1 MPNIEIS
8 QSLGE
13 VVIFNTVE
21 GAVNV
26 QLDLVDET
34 VWVNQSGI
42 AELFSTSKQVVSYHL
57 GNIFKE
63 GELVQNSV
71 VKEILTTAEDNKR
84 YKVKFYNLDA
94 VIAVG
99 YRINS
104 KRATAFRIWATKVLR
119 DYLIKGFAL
128 DDNRFKKGQS
138 LTHFKELIDRI
149 REIRLS
155 EKVFYQQI
163 KDIYKL
169 SEDYDPNDESTVMFF
184 KRVQNKLLWAV
195 SGKTAA
201 ELIYYRANSDL
212 PQMGLTSTEVD
223 GIVKSTDVGIGKNY
237 LSKEEIEALKLI
249 VEQYLSFAE
258 AQAQAHRPMYMK
270 DWMENLDLILQMNRR
285 DILDGPGRISAEL
298 AKKKVRQVFSEY
310 KEKQRH
316 LEKIESLKELE
327 RDLSEYRKTSNSI

>member
-1 MPNIEIS
+1 MSNIEVP
-8 QSLGE
+8 QSLGD
-13 VVIFNTVE
+13 VVIFNTVD

-34 VWVNQSGI
+34 IWVNQSGI

-104 KRATAFRIWATKVLR
+104 KQATAFRIWATKVLR

-149 REIRLS
+149 REIR
-155 EKVFYQQI
+155 
-163 KDIYKL
+163 
-169 SEDYDPNDESTVMFF
+169 DYDSNDESTVMFF

-327 RDLSEYRKTSNSI
+327 RDLSEYRRSSDCI

>member
-1 MPNIEIS
+1 MPNIEIP

-21 GAVNV
+21 GSVNV

-99 YRINS
+99 YRVNS

-169 SEDYDPNDESTVMFF
+169 SEDYDPNDESTIMFF

-316 LEKIESLKELE
+316 LEKIESLKEISVSL
-327 RDLSEYRKTSNSI
+327 RI

>member
-1 MPNIEIS
+1 MPNIEIP

-21 GAVNV
+21 GSVNV

-169 SEDYDPNDESTVMFF
+169 SEDYDPNDESTIMFF

-327 RDLSEYRKTSNSI
+327 HDLSEYRRSYDCI

>member
-1 MPNIEIS
+1 MSSVEKP
-8 QSLGE
+8 QSLGD
-13 VVIFNTVE
+13 VVIFNTE
-21 GAVNV
+21 DGAVNV

-104 KRATAFRIWATKVLR
+104 KQATSFRIWATKVLR

-327 RDLSEYRKTSNSI
+327 RDLSEYRRSSDCI

>member
-1 MPNIEIS
+1 MPNIEIP

-21 GAVNV
+21 GSVNV

-99 YRINS
+99 YRVNS

-169 SEDYDPNDESTVMFF
+169 SEDYDPNDESTIMFF

-327 RDLSEYRKTSNSI
+327 HDLSEYRRSSDCI

>member
-1 MPNIEIS
+1 MPNIEIP

-21 GAVNV
+21 GSVNV

-99 YRINS
+99 YRVNS

-169 SEDYDPNDESTVMFF
+169 SEDYDPNDESTIMFF

-327 RDLSEYRKTSNSI
+327 HDLSEYRRSYDCI

>member
-1 MPNIEIS
+1 MSNIEVP
-8 QSLGE
+8 QSLGD
-13 VVIFNTVE
+13 VVIFNTVD

-34 VWVNQSGI
+34 IWVNQSGI

-104 KRATAFRIWATKVLR
+104 KQATAFRIWATKVLR

-169 SEDYDPNDESTVMFF
+169 SEDYDSNDESTVMFF

-327 RDLSEYRKTSNSI
+327 RDLSEYRRSSDCI

>member
-1 MPNIEIS
+1 MSSVEKP
-8 QSLGE
+8 QSLGD
-13 VVIFNTVE
+13 VVIFNTE
-21 GAVNV
+21 AGAVNV

-99 YRINS
+99 YRVNS

-155 EKVFYQQI
+155 EKVF
-163 KDIYKL
+163 
-169 SEDYDPNDESTVMFF
+169 
-184 KRVQNKLLWAV
+184 
-195 SGKTAA
+195 
-201 ELIYYRANSDL
+201 
-212 PQMGLTSTEVD
+212 
-223 GIVKSTDVGIGKNY
+223 
-237 LSKEEIEALKLI
+237 
-249 VEQYLSFAE
+249 
-258 AQAQAHRPMYMK
+258 
-270 DWMENLDLILQMNRR
+270 
-285 DILDGPGRISAEL
+285 
-298 AKKKVRQVFSEY
+298 SEY

-327 RDLSEYRKTSNSI
+327 RDLSEYRKRSNSI

>member
-169 SEDYDPNDESTVMFF
+169 SEDYDPNDESTIMFF

-327 RDLSEYRKTSNSI
+327 HDLSEYRRSSDCI

>member
-1 MPNIEIS
+1 MSSVEKP
-8 QSLGE
+8 QSLGD
-13 VVIFNTVE
+13 VVIFNTE
-21 GAVNV
+21 DGAVNV

-34 VWVNQSGI
+34 VWVNQYGI

-99 YRINS
+99 YRVNS

-155 EKVFYQQI
+155 EKVF
-163 KDIYKL
+163 
-169 SEDYDPNDESTVMFF
+169 
-184 KRVQNKLLWAV
+184 
-195 SGKTAA
+195 
-201 ELIYYRANSDL
+201 
-212 PQMGLTSTEVD
+212 
-223 GIVKSTDVGIGKNY
+223 
-237 LSKEEIEALKLI
+237 
-249 VEQYLSFAE
+249 
-258 AQAQAHRPMYMK
+258 
-270 DWMENLDLILQMNRR
+270 
-285 DILDGPGRISAEL
+285 
-298 AKKKVRQVFSEY
+298 SEY

>member
-1 MPNIEIS
+1 MPNIEIP

-21 GAVNV
+21 GSVNV

-212 PQMGLTSTEVD
+212 PLMGLTSTEVD

-327 RDLSEYRKTSNSI
+327 HDLSEYRRSYDCI

>member
-1 MPNIEIS
+1 MSNIEVP
-8 QSLGE
+8 QSLGD
-13 VVIFNTVE
+13 VVIFNTVD

-34 VWVNQSGI
+34 IWVNQSGI

-104 KRATAFRIWATKVLR
+104 KQATAFRIWATKVLR

-270 DWMENLDLILQMNRR
+270 DWMENLDLIWR
-285 DILDGPGRISAEL
+285 IL
-298 AKKKVRQVFSEY
+298 
-310 KEKQRH
+310 
-316 LEKIESLKELE
+316 
-327 RDLSEYRKTSNSI
+327 T